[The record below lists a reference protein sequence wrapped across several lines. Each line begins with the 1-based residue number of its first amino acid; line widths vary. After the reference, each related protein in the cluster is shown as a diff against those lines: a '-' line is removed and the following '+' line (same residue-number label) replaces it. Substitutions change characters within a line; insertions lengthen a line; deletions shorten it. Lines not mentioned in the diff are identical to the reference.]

1 MSETS
6 PLYHYRR
13 TETDMVIDFAEEL
26 QAESNVVGR
35 ARHEPLPDAPI
46 EYIKPGVMGIEY
58 PRTLADE
65 RAELEADRV
74 SDKQWDT
81 WAHS

>member
-1 MSETS
+1 MSW
-6 PLYHYRR
+6 
-13 TETDMVIDFAEEL
+13 
-26 QAESNVVGR
+26 
-35 ARHEPLPDAPI
+35 ARHELLPDAPI
-46 EYIKPGVMGIEY
+46 EYIKPGVTGIEY
-58 PRTLADE
+58 TRTLADE